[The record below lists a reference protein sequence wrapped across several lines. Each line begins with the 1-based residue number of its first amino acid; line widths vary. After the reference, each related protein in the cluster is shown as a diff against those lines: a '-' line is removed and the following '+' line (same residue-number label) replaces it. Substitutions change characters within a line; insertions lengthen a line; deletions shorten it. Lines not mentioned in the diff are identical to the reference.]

1 MSCSIKWSASLEL
14 MLSTWSLLVIAKA
27 AVGSWSWTGW
37 FKVGRTLTPVPLLW
51 LETLLVNLDWAEY
64 EDDDEAEIAAE
75 LENLL
80 TAEAFSKLAN
90 WSGGGT
96 GEMEPPFGGLGATK
110 SINFHNF
117 SHGTSKL
124 NMQALLSIRKQHSV
138 VLEFSLYIA
147 ENVFVLIF
155 ISACVIQCSCVFFCR
170 VKGIVWLVLYWVSC
184 NSVIST
190 IANIVRNGIK
200 KHH

>member
-124 NMQALLSIRKQHSV
+124 NNQHAGITFNQEAALSCVRV
-138 VLEFSLYIA
+138 FSLHCW
-147 ENVFVLIF
+147 E
-155 ISACVIQCSCVFFCR
+155 CFCFD
-170 VKGIVWLVLYWVSC
+170 LHLSFCYSMLMC
-184 NSVIST
+184 FLL
-190 IANIVRNGIK
+190 
-200 KHH
+200 

>member
-64 EDDDEAEIAAE
+64 EDDDEIAAE

-117 SHGTSKL
+117 SHGTSKV

-138 VLEFSLYIA
+138 VLESEYYNTLVRVFSLHCWECYC
-147 ENVFVLIF
+147 FDLHLSLCYSMLMCF
-155 ISACVIQCSCVFFCR
+155 
-170 VKGIVWLVLYWVSC
+170 LL
-184 NSVIST
+184 
-190 IANIVRNGIK
+190 
-200 KHH
+200 